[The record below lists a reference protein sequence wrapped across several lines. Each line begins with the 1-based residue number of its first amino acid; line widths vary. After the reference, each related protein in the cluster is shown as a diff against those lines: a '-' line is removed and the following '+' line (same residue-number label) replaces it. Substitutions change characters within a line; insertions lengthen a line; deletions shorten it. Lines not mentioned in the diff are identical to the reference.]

1 MYSEWRWI
9 TVWYKRTNG
18 AKIPKKVE
26 IEDSETKREL
36 KINRVLTKVK
46 KNGTIVQIEL
56 KIFREL
62 AVCRECWFPMF
73 FYGSLCFHTNGG
85 NDGNTTSRA
94 Y

>member
-36 KINRVLTKVK
+36 KINMVLTKVK
-46 KNGTIVQIEL
+46 KNGTIVQIDL

-62 AVCRECWFPMF
+62 AVCRGCWFPMF
-73 FYGSLCFHTNGG
+73 FLRKFTLLHKG
-85 NDGNTTSRA
+85 RE
-94 Y
+94 